1 MIETKV
7 CFKCKRELPLSEFYK
22 HPRMGDGH
30 LNKCKECAKKDV
42 REKYIENSAN
52 EAYMDKERA
61 RGREKY
67 SRLGYRNRSCT
78 GARISKR
85 MLYTSCC
92 NVRRDMHVDVK
103 PGYELHHWNYR
114 NNHEVIM
121 LNRSLHSR
129 LHTKINLDVDAGY
142 YFLGDKPLDTIE
154 KHLSVVKSVCD
165 EFGYDY
171 SEVKVLTKQ

>member
-22 HPRMGDGH
+22 HPQMGDGH

-52 EAYMDKERA
+52 DAYMEKERA

-67 SRLGYRNRSCT
+67 RRLGYRNAQPT
-78 GARISKR
+78 GKQISKR
-85 MLYTSCC
+85 MLYPALRQTKKAI
-92 NVRRDMHVDVK
+92 HADVPK
-103 PGYELHHWNYR
+103 GFELHHWNYR
-114 NNHEVIM
+114 NINEVIL
-121 LNRSLHSR
+121 LNRRLHSR

-142 YFLGDKPLDTIE
+142 YLLGDKPLDTIE